1 MKFLVTGGTGNVAP
15 EGGGASPAREDQA
28 TPPISRI
35 GYFVPDE
42 RPDEILRHV
51 LAMTKKLATQRSRP
65 NQRRVVQNANSM
77 TPEGPL

>member
-42 RPDEILRHV
+42 RPGEILRHV
-51 LAMTKKLATQRSRP
+51 LAMTKSWPRNEAAQINGASCRTRIQ
-65 NQRRVVQNANSM
+65 
-77 TPEGPL
+77 